1 MQAEA
6 SDVAP
11 RGVYKAL
18 YFVKGKAVLVAID
31 SKGDARKH
39 LKIERG
45 DDEPKLKRA
54 LEEFLDMVDPLPG
67 PRLPAVTPRGT
78 IAEPLPG
85 DSEHKKWEHA
95 GSYRRRVD
103 DTASEGVF

>member
-1 MQAEA
+1 MEA
-6 SDVAP
+6 SSEVAP

-18 YFVKGKAVLVAID
+18 YNVKGRAVLVAID

-45 DDEPKLKRA
+45 EEEPQLKRA

-67 PRLPAVTPRGT
+67 PQLVREEAGPGWPYDRSTPPPPVRPSFT
-78 IAEPLPG
+78 
-85 DSEHKKWEHA
+85 S
-95 GSYRRRVD
+95 SRRRRK
-103 DTASEGVF
+103 

>member
-6 SDVAP
+6 SEVAP

-18 YFVKGKAVLVAID
+18 YYVKGKAVLVAID

-45 DDEPKLKRA
+45 EDEPQLKRA

-67 PRLPAVTPRGT
+67 PQLVREAPS
-78 IAEPLPG
+78 PG
-85 DSEHKKWEHA
+85 WPYD
-95 GSYRRRVD
+95 GS
-103 DTASEGVF
+103 THSPP

>member
-1 MQAEA
+1 MQSEA

-18 YFVKGKAVLVAID
+18 YYVKGKAVLVAID

-67 PRLPAVTPRGT
+67 PKLVRDAPS
-78 IAEPLPG
+78 PG
-85 DSEHKKWEHA
+85 WPYD
-95 GSYRRRVD
+95 GSAAPPPVRPSISRKRRR
-103 DTASEGVF
+103 